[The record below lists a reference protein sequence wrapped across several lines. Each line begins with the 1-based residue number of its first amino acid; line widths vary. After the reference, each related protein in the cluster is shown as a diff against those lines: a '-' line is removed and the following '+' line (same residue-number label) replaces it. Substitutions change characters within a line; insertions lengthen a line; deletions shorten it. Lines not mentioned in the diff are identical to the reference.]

1 MEKMER
7 RIFIQKVNNLPTLP
21 TIIQKIIKTTES
33 PSANAATL
41 GKVLSKD
48 QSISSIILRLVNSA
62 FYGKVRNISSI
73 NHATV
78 ILGFAMV
85 KTIAMGVSVFQSSGS
100 QATFDRQ
107 KFWIHS
113 LGVASLAKTLS
124 KKVAMPKHIDSD
136 TVFLSGLLHDLGKVI
151 FDNYF
156 NEEYAE
162 VVKLVKQEG
171 IWIGAAEKRVL
182 GMDHAEAGY
191 HLARKWQFP
200 DPVVEA
206 IQFHHNI
213 TGAQEPN
220 RLLCAVIQ
228 AADYGCRKINLGSGG
243 DQAEVERDPIAINT
257 YGMTDD
263 LLDPALEELDSHRGD
278 FEAFVT
284 G

>member
-21 TIIQKIIKTTES
+21 TIIQKIIEITES
-33 PSANAATL
+33 PNGNASTL

-48 QSISSIILRLVNSA
+48 PSISSIILRLVNSA

-85 KTIAMGVSVFQSSGS
+85 KTIAMGVSVFQSNSGTS
-100 QATFDRQ
+100 SFDRQ
-107 KFWIHS
+107 RFWIHS

-124 KKVAMPKHIDSD
+124 KKVNMPKHIDSD

-156 NEEYAE
+156 NEEYTE
-162 VVKLVKQEG
+162 VVALVKKENV
-171 IWIGAAEKRVL
+171 WIGEAERRVL

-200 DPVVEA
+200 GPVVEA

-213 TGAQEPN
+213 TGATEQN

-228 AADYGCRKINLGSGG
+228 AADYGCRKIQLGSGG
-243 DQAEVERDPIAINT
+243 DMAEIERDPIAVAN
-257 YGMTDD
+257 YGMTDE
-263 LLDPALEELDSHRGD
+263 LLEPALEELDQHRGD